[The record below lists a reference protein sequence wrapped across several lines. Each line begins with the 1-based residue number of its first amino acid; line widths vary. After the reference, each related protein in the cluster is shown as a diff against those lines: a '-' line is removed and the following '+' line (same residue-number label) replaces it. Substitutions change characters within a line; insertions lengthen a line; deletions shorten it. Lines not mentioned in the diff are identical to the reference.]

1 MCELLKI
8 GKSFLRDMV
17 DNTCANIFFKT
28 HCGQNGEYALVECR
42 DGNGAGQGQ
51 RMGSSSPPRM
61 VLSYPIP
68 ATPSPPRMMRKT
80 FSPHLR
86 PLGPREAP
94 PHPVKLY
101 CLLIYPTTSTIFL
114 MKPIS
119 LIKIFLKLQ
128 LNLSHKIKSIF
139 RKKLNNIS
147 KCLTRQSLKKKKK
160 FMV

>member
-8 GKSFLRDMV
+8 GKSFLRDMM

-68 ATPSPPRMMRKT
+68 ATPRPASHDEKNFLTPSPP
-80 FSPHLR
+80 LR
-86 PLGPREAP
+86 AP
-94 PHPVKLY
+94 
-101 CLLIYPTTSTIFL
+101 
-114 MKPIS
+114 
-119 LIKIFLKLQ
+119 
-128 LNLSHKIKSIF
+128 
-139 RKKLNNIS
+139 
-147 KCLTRQSLKKKKK
+147 
-160 FMV
+160 

>member
-1 MCELLKI
+1 
-8 GKSFLRDMV
+8 
-17 DNTCANIFFKT
+17 
-28 HCGQNGEYALVECR
+28 
-42 DGNGAGQGQ
+42 
-51 RMGSSSPPRM
+51 MGSTPWSSVGMAMGRGKAKGWGLRPR
-61 VLSYPIP
+61 L
-68 ATPSPPRMMRKT
+68 AWFCLTPSLPHPAPPRMMRKT

-160 FMV
+160 NHSITHNKIKAKNHIG

>member
-8 GKSFLRDMV
+8 GKSFLRDTV

-42 DGNGAGQGQ
+42 DGNGGGGKAKGWGL
-51 RMGSSSPPRM
+51 RPR
-61 VLSYPIP
+61 LAWFCLIP
-68 ATPSPPRMMRKT
+68 SLPHPAPPRMMRKT

-147 KCLTRQSLKKKKK
+147 KNLTR
-160 FMV
+160 